1 MYYRTVF
8 DIIVMVLLL
17 SQKWSLVQW
26 VPTKTVV
33 IMIFSGFSLVWR
45 GEVLSLHPDQLMK

>member
-33 IMIFSGFSLVWR
+33 IMIFSGFSLVRR

>member
-1 MYYRTVF
+1 MYYRTVY

-17 SQKWSLVQW
+17 SQKWRLVQW

-45 GEVLSLHPDQLMK
+45 GEVLSLRPDQLMK

>member
-1 MYYRTVF
+1 MYYHTVY

-33 IMIFSGFSLVWR
+33 IMIFSGFSLVRR
-45 GEVLSLHPDQLMK
+45 GEVLSLRPDQLMK

>member
-33 IMIFSGFSLVWR
+33 IMIFSGFSLVRR
-45 GEVLSLHPDQLMK
+45 GEVLSLRPDQLMK